1 MDFFLNFL
9 FFEFSKVKSI
19 STFKI
24 ILNNNNKVWSSLF
37 YVKDSY
43 LEYFETSRFCTIL
56 DKNLFRTS
64 DVSKSVLTDSPFSN
78 KF

>member
-43 LEYFETSRFCTIL
+43 LEYIETSRFCTIL

>member
-24 ILNNNNKVWSSLF
+24 IFNNNNKVWSSLF

-43 LEYFETSRFCTIL
+43 LEYFENQDF
-56 DKNLFRTS
+56 
-64 DVSKSVLTDSPFSN
+64 VQY
-78 KF
+78 